1 MNIIVLENEPS
12 SRRGGQELSLL
23 EVCRGLSQRGHTIT
37 LLYLKA
43 GDLLDQYREFC
54 TNILKVDDYDYDR
67 RKLKALLK
75 FFADI
80 WKIPVGQ
87 NTVIYS
93 NRYHDVSFGY
103 LLALLK
109 RSSFVCHLRLPP
121 PEGLGTQH
129 IRGIKGAKKFITTSK
144 KTKLDW
150 IQSGFLNEG
159 KIEVVHNTINSQK
172 FLPSRNFYQTRQKR
186 NIPANTKVIS
196 YVGRLDR
203 EKGLETLIKAFALLQ
218 KNSPNSRLLIAGKT
232 LSTEEAYQKTLK
244 QLCADLGVEKDVD
257 FLGHVSDT
265 VSLYQTSD
273 VTVLPSLWSEPFG
286 RVILESMACGTPVVA
301 SRVGGIPEVLTG
313 EFQRGLFEPGNEQ
326 DLLAKL
332 TGILNWREMTPL
344 LGKRCREYVLDKFR
358 SERMVDSIEKVLLK
372 AVISPSTGNSA
383 KRILWPIPS
392 SQKAEDA
399 PQPSS
404 WL

>member
-1 MNIIVLENEPS
+1 MHIIVLENEPS
-12 SRRGGQELSLL
+12 SCRGGQELSLL

-43 GDLLDQYREFC
+43 GDLLEQYREFC
-54 TNILKVDDYDYDR
+54 SNILKVNHYDYDR
-67 RKLKALLK
+67 RKLKPLLK

-80 WKIPVGQ
+80 WKIPVSQ

-109 RSSFVCHLRLPP
+109 RSTFVCHLRLPP

-144 KTKLDW
+144 QTKLDW
-150 IQSGFLNEG
+150 IKSGFLNEE
-159 KIEVVHNTINSQK
+159 KIDVVHNTINSQK
-172 FLPSRNFYQTRQKR
+172 FLPPENFYQTRKER

-203 EKGLETLIKAFALLQ
+203 EKGLETLIRAFALLQ
-218 KNSPNSRLLIAGKT
+218 KHSPNSRLLIAGKT
-232 LSTEEAYQKTLK
+232 LSTEQAYKKILE
-244 QLCADLGVEKDVD
+244 QLCADLGVEKDVE
-257 FLGHVSDT
+257 FLGHTSDT

-332 TGILNWREMTPL
+332 MGIMDWRETTPQ
-344 LGKRCREYVLDKFR
+344 LGNRCRKYVLDKFR
-358 SERMVDSIEKVLLK
+358 SDKMVDSIEKVLLK
-372 AVISPSTGNSA
+372 AITSPSTGNSA
-383 KRILWPIPS
+383 TRILGSIPS
-392 SQKAEDA
+392 SQKTEDA
-399 PQPSS
+399 PQPNSS
-404 WL
+404 L